1 MRIEELMNRYYSDLN
16 ENDKFICK
24 YIINNKDSC
33 YKLSIDEF
41 ASKCN
46 VSNTT
51 LFRFAKKISLPGF
64 SELKARLR
72 LEVETKNN
80 EKIDFLSTVT
90 ESYHKVVE
98 YIKNRDCTNIFEKMY
113 KAKRIIVY
121 GNGYAQAR
129 VTSEFKRIFL
139 PTEKT
144 IFNMH
149 GYDMAKAVEALANED
164 DFVIIISLSG
174 ESKDVIKLVEALR
187 LKGISTL
194 SITKMINNTLA
205 GFCEENLYIN
215 SIPLPRNYVLDYEIS
230 TPYFILI
237 ELLFLKYQ
245 KYLSELYSVHI
256 FKK

>member
-1 MRIEELMNRYYSDLN
+1 MNIEELMNIYYNNLN
-16 ENDKFICK
+16 ENDKLICK
-24 YIINNKDSC
+24 YIINNKNTC

-41 ASKCN
+41 AAKCN

-72 LEVETKNN
+72 LEVE
-80 EKIDFLSTVT
+80 EKSSEGIDFLGTVT
-90 ESYHKVVE
+90 DSYHKMVE
-98 YIKNRDCTNIFEKMY
+98 DIKNRDCTSIFDKMY

-121 GNGYAQAR
+121 GSGYAQAR
-129 VTSEFKRIFL
+129 VASEFKRIFL
-139 PTEKT
+139 PTQKN

-149 GYDMAKAVEALANED
+149 GYDMVEAVGALANED

-174 ESKDVIKLVEALR
+174 ESEGVIKLAKTLR
-187 LKGISTL
+187 LNGVQTL
-194 SITKMINNTLA
+194 SITRMMNNTLA
-205 GFCEENLYIN
+205 ASCEEKLYIN
-215 SIPLPRNYVLDYEIS
+215 SVALPKEYILDYEIS

-245 KYLSELYSVHI
+245 KYLTQL
-256 FKK
+256 

>member
-1 MRIEELMNRYYSDLN
+1 MNIEELMNIYYSNLN
-16 ENDKFICK
+16 ENDKLICK
-24 YIINNKDSC
+24 YIINNKNTC

-41 ASKCN
+41 AARCN

-72 LEVETKNN
+72 LEVEDKSN
-80 EKIDFLSTVT
+80 EWRDFLGTVT
-90 ESYHKVVE
+90 DSYHKMVE
-98 YIKNRDCTNIFEKMY
+98 DIKNRDCTSIFNKMY

-121 GNGYAQAR
+121 GSGYAQAR
-129 VTSEFKRIFL
+129 VVSEFKRIFL
-139 PTEKT
+139 PTQKT

-149 GYDMAKAVEALANED
+149 GYDMVEVVGTLANEY

-174 ESKDVIKLVEALR
+174 ESKGVIKLAKDLR
-187 LKGISTL
+187 LKGVPTL
-194 SITKMINNTLA
+194 SITRMMNNTLA
-205 GFCEENLYIN
+205 ASCEENLYIN
-215 SIPLPRNYVLDYEIS
+215 SIALPKEYILDYEIS

-245 KYLSELYSVHI
+245 KYLAQI
-256 FKK
+256 